1 MKGEPPRRQ
10 AINPSVLFDSL
21 QYGFSQAIAVE
32 GGRRVLLSG
41 QVATDAAEA
50 TTEGTLAG
58 QLEVAFDNIE
68 SLLAAA
74 GGSLGD
80 VAVLRIYLVEAV
92 RDELDPVVD
101 VLKRRFPSEPPA
113 STWLVVSGFAR
124 DDWLVEIEAEA
135 FVPER

>member
-1 MKGEPPRRQ
+1 MRGEPPRRQ